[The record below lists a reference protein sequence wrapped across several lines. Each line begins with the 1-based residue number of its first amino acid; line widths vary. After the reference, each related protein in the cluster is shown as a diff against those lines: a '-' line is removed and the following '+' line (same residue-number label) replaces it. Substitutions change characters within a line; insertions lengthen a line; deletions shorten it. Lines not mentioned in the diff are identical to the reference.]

1 MSVKFSHGLD
11 ENIGHVSSTF
21 LYMMLG
27 NISKIWIQNDCL
39 DVLACDASIEMD
51 IGI

>member
-1 MSVKFSHGLD
+1 MSVKFNHGLD
-11 ENIGHVSSTF
+11 ENIGHVSSTI

-27 NISKIWIQNDCL
+27 KIWIQNDCL